1 MKIISRLTKLTA
13 LILCLTVIASM
24 AAFAAVDV
32 GDTALYLINTVT
44 NPTVASIGGEWTV
57 IGLAR
62 SGADVPNEFFERYYE
77 NVCEYTAEKGGI
89 LHSRKY
95 TEYSRVVLALTA
107 IGKAP
112 ESVAGYN
119 LLEPLTDYD
128 KVVLQ
133 GINGPVWALIAL
145 DSGGYCGSDI
155 REQYLAHILERQ
167 KSDGGWALSDSA
179 QASDTDVT
187 AMVLTALS
195 KYTSRSEVSR
205 AVDGGLAFLSN
216 AQNADGGYTAYG
228 AEASESAAQVLTAL
242 SALKISC
249 TDERFV
255 KNGNTLKDNIL
266 SFKNA
271 DGSFSHTD
279 KSNLMATEQCFYA
292 LVAAE
297 RSENGDSALFD
308 MTDSDT
314 SDSSVPEN
322 PYTNVLKPPYV
333 SFAELILKKYIS
345 LPQIIKE

>member
-1 MKIISRLTKLTA
+1 MNKINTLTKLTVLA
-13 LILCLTVIASM
+13 VCLTFITSM

-32 GDTALYLINTVT
+32 DATAHYLTNTVT

-62 SGADVPNEFFERYYE
+62 SSS
-77 NVCEYTAEKGGI
+77 NVSDEYFNLYFKNASDYITSKGGI

-107 IGKAP
+107 IGKSP
-112 ESVAGYN
+112 ESIAGYS
-119 LLEPLTDYD
+119 LIEPLTDYN

-145 DSGGYCGSDI
+145 DSGGYGDSDI
-155 REQYLAHILERQ
+155 RERYIAHILERK

-179 QASDTDVT
+179 QFSDTDIT

-195 KYTSRSEVSR
+195 KYKSRSDVSS
-205 AVDGGLAFLSN
+205 AIDSGLTFLSN
-216 AQNADGGYTAYG
+216 AQNDNGGYTAYG
-228 AEASESAAQVLTAL
+228 VEASESAAQVLTAL
-242 SALKISC
+242 SALKIPC

-279 KSNLMATEQCFYA
+279 TSNLMATEQCFYA

-297 RSENGDSALFD
+297 RFESGKSALFD
-308 MTDSDT
+308 MNNSDSDNST
-314 SDSSVPEN
+314 LPAPPRHN
-322 PYTNVLKPPYV
+322 PYRNIFKPSCI
-333 SFAELILKKYIS
+333 SFAELAKARIH
-345 LPQIIKE
+345 